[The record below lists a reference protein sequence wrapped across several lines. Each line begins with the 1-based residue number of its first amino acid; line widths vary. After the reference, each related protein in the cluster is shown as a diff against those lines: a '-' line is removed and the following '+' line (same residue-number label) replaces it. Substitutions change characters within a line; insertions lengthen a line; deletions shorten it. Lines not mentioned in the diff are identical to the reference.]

1 LEEHVLVHVLRLLGH
16 AGSDKLFRGGNSIS
30 GRSASLGES
39 LRDEV
44 SSSRIHIVDGHELL
58 VEDNLLRHVGSSYS
72 TNAPNVL
79 KNDKAERNVFPEKAR
94 VFVEDDIEGSLA
106 SLGTIGKGTLEY
118 PRLVLKMRLSE
129 EVSVTCPSYIAQ
141 ILSLIGNT

>member
-94 VFVEDDIEGSLA
+94 VFVEDDLRGVFGVLGDHREGDSRVP
-106 SLGTIGKGTLEY
+106 K
-118 PRLVLKMRLSE
+118 
-129 EVSVTCPSYIAQ
+129 VSVEDAFE
-141 ILSLIGNT
+141 

>member
-16 AGSDKLFRGGNSIS
+16 AGSDKLFRGSNSIS

-72 TNAPNVL
+72 ANAPNVL

-94 VFVEDDIEGSLA
+94 VFVEDDLRGVFGVLGDHREGDSRVP
-106 SLGTIGKGTLEY
+106 K
-118 PRLVLKMRLSE
+118 
-129 EVSVTCPSYIAQ
+129 VSVEDAFE
-141 ILSLIGNT
+141 

>member
-72 TNAPNVL
+72 ANAPNVL

-94 VFVEDDIEGSLA
+94 VFVEDDLRGVFGVLGDHREGDSRVP
-106 SLGTIGKGTLEY
+106 K
-118 PRLVLKMRLSE
+118 
-129 EVSVTCPSYIAQ
+129 VSVEDAFE
-141 ILSLIGNT
+141 